1 MPRTSVYIE
10 EELYKKL
17 VEESIA
23 KYGSTRHLSKVIN
36 EKLLLAEKLSKRKK
50 EKSLPIVSIGK
61 RINWK
66 FVEKVVEREV
76 EKLWK
81 E

>member
-1 MPRTSVYIE
+1 MPRTTVYIE
-10 EELYKKL
+10 DELYKKL

-23 KYGSTRHLSKVIN
+23 KYGSTKHLSKIIN
-36 EKLLLAEKLSKRKK
+36 EKLIIAEKLSKQKRK
-50 EKSLPIVSIGK
+50 KSLPIVSIGK

-66 FVEKVVEREV
+66 FVEKVVEKEI